1 MENESKLDGLIWLG
15 TAIIFISVLSVIVI
29 VIIHQNRILKVK
41 DQQSKAKLDAALE
54 SEKQERSRIASDLHD
69 GVSGDLNAVRNYIA
83 IMSKTLEGTEAIHL
97 INDMEEAVENAVANV
112 QCISYNLMPPLLQ
125 SHGLISTL
133 QSFFSR
139 VRKSQNILINEVYE
153 MDFVNMSSQNA
164 YEMYRIVQELISN
177 TVKHGKANHLVI
189 QLTID
194 VDRLLI
200 SITDNGKEFNLAEN
214 LKSSRGMGL
223 KNIAARMMK
232 LNASLEH
239 EFLNQHNVTKLKY
252 HVTDRDC

>member
-1 MENESKLDGLIWLG
+1 MEDAAGLKNMFWFG
-15 TAIIFISVLSVIVI
+15 TAIIFISVLSVVLI
-29 VIIHQNRILKVK
+29 VIIYQNRMLKIK

-83 IMSKTLEGTEAIHL
+83 ILSKSLEDRQAIHL
-97 INDMEEAVENAVANV
+97 LSDMEEAVENAIGNV
-112 QCISYNLMPPLLQ
+112 QCISYNLMPPLLE
-125 SHGLISTL
+125 SHGLIITL
-133 QSFFSR
+133 QSFLTR
-139 VRKSQNILINEVYE
+139 VKKSENILIDEFYQA
-153 MDFVNMSSQNA
+153 DFVNISPQYA
-164 YEMYRIVQELISN
+164 YEIYRIVQELISN
-177 TVKHGKANHLVI
+177 TIKHGKANHLLI
-189 QLTID
+189 QITID
-194 VDRLLI
+194 IDRLLI

-239 EFLNQHNVTKLKY
+239 EFLNEHNVTKIKY